1 MAGPTGMDYAGVY
14 ALMQIRGCAGDADL
28 FEAFQVCER
37 AALQAFSDR
46 RDEEALKQLR

>member
-1 MAGPTGMDYAGVY
+1 MAGPTGMDYAGVH

-37 AALQAFSDR
+37 AALQAFADR
-46 RDEEALKQLR
+46 RGDEALRQLR